1 MAESGRSRDRGH
13 QFYSDEEGQLRWR
26 QPKDLPPPRLRTDSP
41 YNPEVR
47 YGNKGSVSWAGYK
60 VHLTETC
67 DPDDLHVITHVET
80 TEATTT
86 DVMMTETIHQAL
98 VDKNL
103 APDQH
108 LVDGGYVDA
117 ELLVE
122 SRHAFDI
129 ELVGPV
135 RGDISWQ
142 SRDEHAYDLSHF
154 EINWDSKQVT
164 CPLGHLSSSW
174 GQSQDH
180 WGKEVIHV
188 KFSNKACGPCPS
200 RSRCTRA
207 KSGPRHLALRPQ
219 KEHEALQAIRQR
231 QVTPEWK
238 AVYDKRAGIE
248 GTMSQGVQAFG
259 LRKCRYLGLAK
270 TITSEYLS
278 SAHCTSYR
286 YGRGD

>member
-1 MAESGRSRDRGH
+1 MKGRWSRSRGL
-13 QFYSDEEGQLRWR
+13 SAGPTC
-26 QPKDLPPPRLRTDSP
+26 PKKPRPLGGEP
-41 YNPEVR
+41 
-47 YGNKGSVSWAGYK
+47 
-60 VHLTETC
+60 HLTETC

-98 VDKNL
+98 VDKHL

-122 SRHAFDI
+122 SRHAFDL

-154 EINWDSKQVT
+154 EIHWDSKQVT

-180 WGKEVIHV
+180 GGKEVIHV
-188 KFSNKACGPCPS
+188 KFSNKACDPCPS
-200 RSRCTRA
+200 RSRCTKA
-207 KSGPRHLALRPQ
+207 KSGPHHRGMFG
-219 KEHEALQAIRQR
+219 IRVIFPR
-231 QVTPEWK
+231 TEERL
-238 AVYDKRAGIE
+238 KRSHFW
-248 GTMSQGVQAFG
+248 T
-259 LRKCRYLGLAK
+259 
-270 TITSEYLS
+270 TSAMTGFYVHS
-278 SAHCTSYR
+278 V
-286 YGRGD
+286 